1 VSEAKAGSARAL
13 ARRGRAGGGPR
24 EPRREHATGKNKATV
39 ERTFNVLFLCTG
51 NSARS
56 IMAECALNRWGK
68 GRFRGFSA
76 GSHPRGQVHPMTF
89 ALLAELGYETAGLHS
104 KSWEEFARPG
114 APAIDFVLTVCD
126 QAAAEPCPLWP
137 GGPIA
142 AHWGVPDPA
151 AFAGDEQEQRRLFQA
166 VYLKLENRVKRLAS
180 LPMDSLGPDELKRR
194 LREIGDDASGQ
205 SGA

>member
-1 VSEAKAGSARAL
+1 VSEAKAASARV
-13 ARRGRAGGGPR
+13 RAGGQPR
-24 EPRREHATGKNKATV
+24 SSRGGHATGKSKAAA
-39 ERTFNVLFLCTG
+39 ERIFNVLFLCTG

-76 GSHPRGQVHPMTF
+76 GSHPRGQVHPMT
-89 ALLAELGYETAGLHS
+89 LEILAELGYETAGLRS

-126 QAAAEPCPLWP
+126 QAAAEPCPVWP

-151 AFAGDEQEQRRLFQA
+151 AFAGDEQERRRLFRA
-166 VYLKLENRVKRLAS
+166 VYLKLESRVKRLAS
-180 LPMDSLGPDELKRR
+180 LPIDGLEPDELKRR
-194 LREIGDDASGQ
+194 LREIGDDAPGSD
-205 SGA
+205 GA